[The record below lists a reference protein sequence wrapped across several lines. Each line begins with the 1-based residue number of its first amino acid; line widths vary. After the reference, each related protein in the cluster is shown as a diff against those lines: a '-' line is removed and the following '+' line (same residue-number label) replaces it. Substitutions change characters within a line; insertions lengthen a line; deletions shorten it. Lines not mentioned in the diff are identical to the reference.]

1 MRRLELMTALQHCET
16 CVKVKTY
23 ILFYYINNIKIQ
35 AKTICFS
42 TCVKI
47 VSCQVA
53 RPIFYVQVGGQTR
66 WCYGQRQPRCR
77 ACGSEWSPKV
87 WIEELKYD
95 SYDVLICFGFLFWSF
110 THDLTT
116 WFSSKGC
123 QKEKLCVFAL
133 LVLNSLCVWL
143 GEAGSDKWWGA
154 QVFDQTIQCQ
164 ELSTHTN
171 QHHIVFSTYWSDIR
185 QWFKWLVRLRYT
197 KRQLMHSMRQR
208 HGERCWGSCPPSG
221 RGAPVDP
228 RGRTSVLTKRLRQG
242 AFGALLFGDG
252 ARCELHEPKKKSGEN
267 RLRGDC
273 KVWMKPSC
281 ATWNDYKRTKDQTIM
296 KQSCNPLVKDFFH
309 RSSQM
314 YLLNRQIASAQHEDL
329 GWKFKP
335 NRYFSFSMH
344 LRFLC
349 LGSPWRSSTEA
360 TIGVDLACW
369 DLNWM
374 IIAEFQPGAKC
385 QCKIYL

>member
-1 MRRLELMTALQHCET
+1 MLVLFVKFILQALDASVGCLLHHLNSPRPLLCYTFSSPCWMRRLELMTALQHCET

-23 ILFYYINNIKIQ
+23 KFILFYYINNIKIQ
-35 AKTICFS
+35 AKTICLS
-42 TCVKI
+42 TVKI

-171 QHHIVFSTYWSDIR
+171 QHHIVFSTYW
-185 QWFKWLVRLRYT
+185 
-197 KRQLMHSMRQR
+197 
-208 HGERCWGSCPPSG
+208 
-221 RGAPVDP
+221 
-228 RGRTSVLTKRLRQG
+228 
-242 AFGALLFGDG
+242 
-252 ARCELHEPKKKSGEN
+252 
-267 RLRGDC
+267 
-273 KVWMKPSC
+273 
-281 ATWNDYKRTKDQTIM
+281 
-296 KQSCNPLVKDFFH
+296 
-309 RSSQM
+309 
-314 YLLNRQIASAQHEDL
+314 
-329 GWKFKP
+329 
-335 NRYFSFSMH
+335 
-344 LRFLC
+344 
-349 LGSPWRSSTEA
+349 
-360 TIGVDLACW
+360 
-369 DLNWM
+369 
-374 IIAEFQPGAKC
+374 
-385 QCKIYL
+385 